1 MVDLSIAIVNWN
13 TKELLKACLESI
25 FKQTRGLD
33 YEVWVVDNG
42 SSDGSAEMIRKEF
55 PQVRLIENMT
65 NVGFAKANNQ
75 ILRQSSGEYVLLLNS
90 DTQIIGN
97 AIKELFHFMDA
108 HPEAGAGGCQLLNR
122 DGSLQASCGR
132 FPKLISI
139 FFGGEIVNRFFKKI
153 FKNRTFFAEYGLN
166 EKDHHSFQDVDF
178 VKGCCIILRK
188 SALEKAGLLDE
199 NLFMYFEEMDL
210 CYRIKQKGYKI
221 LYSPQPKVLH
231 LGGQSSRL
239 FSETVFRNLNSQEY
253 LFRKHYGN
261 AHAFALKW
269 VVAAGSL
276 IRLPIYFLIFTL
288 ATNEKRILI
297 RPKLI
302 WNLYALKWFA
312 RVLI

>member
-13 TKELLKACLESI
+13 TKELLKACLESV

-42 SSDGSAEMIRKEF
+42 SSDGSAEMIKKEF
-55 PQVRLIENMT
+55 PQVQLIENT
-65 NVGFAKANNQ
+65 SNVGFTKANNQ
-75 ILRQSSGEYVLLLNS
+75 ILRQSSGKYVLLLNS

-97 AIKELFHFMDA
+97 AIKKLFDFMEA
-108 HPEAGAGGCQLLNR
+108 HPEAGGGGCQLLNR
-122 DGSLQASCGR
+122 DGSLQSSCGR
-132 FPKLISI
+132 FPRLRSA
-139 FFGGEIVNRFFKKI
+139 FFGGEIVNRLFKKV
-153 FKNRTFFAEYGLN
+153 FRNRTFFAEYGLS
-166 EKDHHSFQDVDF
+166 EEDHHYFQEVDF
-178 VKGCCIILRK
+178 VKGCCIVLK
-188 SALEKAGLLDE
+188 KLALEKVGLLDE

-210 CYRIKQKGYKI
+210 CYRIKKQGYKI

-231 LGGQSSRL
+231 LGGQSNRL
-239 FSETVFRNLNSQEY
+239 FSEMVFRNLNSQEY

-276 IRLPIYFLIFTL
+276 IRLPIYFLIFAL
-288 ATNEKRILI
+288 ATNENRTLI

>member
-1 MVDLSIAIVNWN
+1 MVDLAIAIVNWN
-13 TKELLKACLESI
+13 TKDLLKACLRSI
-25 FKQTRGLD
+25 FDQTRGLD
-33 YEVWVVDNG
+33 YQVWVVDNA
-42 SSDGSAEMIRKEF
+42 SSDGSVEMVKGEF

-65 NVGFAKANNQ
+65 NVGFTKANNQ
-75 ILRQSSGEYVLLLNS
+75 VLRQSRGKYVLLLNS
-90 DTQIIGN
+90 DTQVIGN
-97 AIKELFHFMDA
+97 AIKELFDFMEA

-122 DGSLQASCGR
+122 DGSFQSSCGR

-139 FFGGEIVNRFFKKI
+139 FFGGEVVNRFFKKI

-166 EKDHHSFQDVDF
+166 EEDHHSFQNVDF
-178 VKGCCIILRK
+178 VKGCCILLRK
-188 SALEKAGLLDE
+188 LALEKAGLLDE

-210 CYRIKQKGYKI
+210 CYRIKQQGYKI
-221 LYSPQPKVLH
+221 LYSPGPKVLH
-231 LGGQSSRL
+231 LGGQSSR
-239 FSETVFRNLNSQEY
+239 FVGETVFRNLNSQAY

-261 AHAFALKW
+261 AHVFALKW

-276 IRLPIYFLIFTL
+276 IRVPIYFLIFTL
-288 ATNEKRILI
+288 ATKEKRILI

>member
-13 TKELLKACLESI
+13 TKELLKACLESV

-42 SSDGSAEMIRKEF
+42 SSDGSAEMIKKEF
-55 PQVRLIENMT
+55 PHVRLIENMT
-65 NVGFAKANNQ
+65 NLGFTKANNQ
-75 ILRQSSGEYVLLLNS
+75 ILRQSSGECVLLLNS

-97 AIKELFHFMDA
+97 AIKELFDFMEA

-122 DGSLQASCGR
+122 DGSLQSSCGR
-132 FPKLISI
+132 FPKLMSV
-139 FFGGEIVNRFFKKI
+139 FFGGEIVNGLFKKV
-153 FKNRTFFAEYGLN
+153 FRNRTFFAEYGLN
-166 EKDHHSFQDVDF
+166 EEDHHYFQEVDF

-188 SALEKAGLLDE
+188 SAVEKAGLFDE

-210 CYRIKQKGYKI
+210 CYRIKQKGYKV

-231 LGGQSSRL
+231 IGGQSSRL

-261 AHAFALKW
+261 AHAFVLKW

-276 IRLPIYFLIFTL
+276 IRLPTYFLIFTL

-302 WNLYALKWFA
+302 WNFYALKWFA